1 MRTLVWILGIMLA
14 LSLVSNIALIAER
27 ERDNTPKRVV
37 EYIHTRD
44 TVIQWKYDTDTIFMT
59 NTRTNTRVKYKTK
72 VINDTVWIKDE
83 PFTTTDSTSNYVID
97 INAVKLNWYRLKMMK
112 NDTITIN
119 TTTIKTTNS
128 QKSGFYY
135 GLGVGMGYGF
145 VNGKPDIFV
154 GLTIGYRFK

>member
-1 MRTLVWILGIMLA
+1 MRTLVWILGIILA

-27 ERDNTPKRVV
+27 ERDNTPKKVV

-44 TVIQWKYDTDTIFMT
+44 TVIQWKYDTDTIYVA
-59 NTRTNTRVKYKTK
+59 NTRTKYETK

-97 INAVKLNWYRLKMMK
+97 INATKLNWYRLRMMK

-119 TTTIKTTNS
+119 TTTIRTTNS
-128 QKSGFYY
+128 PKSGLYY

-145 VNGKPDIFV
+145 INRKPDIFV

>member
-1 MRTLVWILGIMLA
+1 MRTLAWILGIILA
-14 LSLVSNIALIAER
+14 LSLVSNIALIAEM
-27 ERDNTPKRVV
+27 ERDNAPKV

-44 TVIQWKYDTDTIFMT
+44 TVVKWKYDTDTIYMT
-59 NTRTNTRVKYKTK
+59 NTRTKYETK

-97 INAVKLNWYRLKMMK
+97 INAVKLNWYRLRMMK

-119 TTTIKTTNS
+119 TTTVKNINS
-128 QKSGFYY
+128 PKSGFYY

-145 VNGKPDIFV
+145 INHKPDIFV
-154 GLTIGYRFK
+154 GFTIGYRFK

>member
-1 MRTLVWILGIMLA
+1 MRTLAWTLGIMLA

-27 ERDNTPKRVV
+27 KRDNTPKRVV
-37 EYIHTRD
+37 EYIHKRD
-44 TVIQWKYDTDTIFMT
+44 TVIKWKYDTDTVYMT
-59 NTRTNTRVKYKTK
+59 NTRIKYETK

-83 PFTTTDSTSNYVID
+83 PVTTTDSTSNYIIN

-119 TTTIKTTNS
+119 TTTVKTINS
-128 QKSGFYY
+128 PKSGFYY

-145 VNGKPDIFV
+145 INGKPDIFV

>member
-1 MRTLVWILGIMLA
+1 MRTLVWILGIILA

-27 ERDNTPKRVV
+27 ERDNTPKKVV
-37 EYIHTRD
+37 EYIHKRD
-44 TVIQWKYDTDTIFMT
+44 TVIQWKYDTDTIYVA
-59 NTRTNTRVKYKTK
+59 NTRTKYETK

-97 INAVKLNWYRLKMMK
+97 INAVKLNWYRLRMMK

-119 TTTIKTTNS
+119 TTTIRTTNS
-128 QKSGFYY
+128 PKSGLYY

-145 VNGKPDIFV
+145 INRKPDIFV